1 MADVFFKRGTASEI
15 ASVPVTDGYILWDT
29 TNNIIYMDNGSK
41 RQLFAVGG
49 DNGIRPIKYGGT
61 GASDAG
67 SVASSLKLDT
77 LDATS
82 ASIPENA
89 NLNNYKSA
97 GVYTCSSGGLAST
110 LSNCPFTS
118 NSFVLVVRYAA
129 NTSSCIQWIIGC
141 CTSAQY
147 VWYVRN
153 CVNGTF
159 GSWRAVCDDAHGHG
173 NVTADGKIGTTAN
186 LPIFTGT
193 GGTLTAVSAAT
204 ARSKLGMTLDNLTN
218 VHICDTEPTSV
229 TDGHWYLVRGADV

>member
-15 ASVPVTDGYILWDT
+15 AAVPVTDGYILWDT

-49 DNGIRPIKYGGT
+49 ENGIRPIKYGGT

-67 SVASSLKLDT
+67 SMASSLKLDT

-82 ASIPENA
+82 VNIPEKA
-89 NLNNYKSA
+89 NLNNYKDA
-97 GVYTCSSGGLAST
+97 GVYTCASGGLAAT

-118 NSFVLVVRYAA
+118 NSFVLIVRYAES
-129 NTSSCIQWIIGC
+129 TSSCIQWIIGC
-141 CTSAQY
+141 CTSAQH

-159 GSWRAVCDDAHGHG
+159 GSWRAVCDDKHEHG
-173 NVTADGKIGTTAN
+173 NMTADGKIGTSAN
-186 LPIFTGT
+186 SFIVTDT
-193 GGTLTAVSAAT
+193 GGVMTAVSASS
-204 ARSKLGMTLDNLTN
+204 ARSKLDMTLDNLTN
-218 VHICDTEPTSV
+218 VHICDSAPTDL
-229 TDGHWYLVRGADV
+229 TDGHWYLVKEE